1 MIELTINGE
10 ARTLPHPM
18 NLPAFLEAHGLH
30 EKRVVVERNRE
41 IVPRST
47 YAEVCLQA
55 GDELEIVQMMAGG

>member
-10 ARTLPHPM
+10 ARSLPRAM
-18 NLPAFLEAHGLH
+18 VLSAFLESYGLH

-41 IVPRST
+41 IVPRHT
-47 YAEVCLQA
+47 YAEVMLQA

>member
-10 ARTLPHPM
+10 ARSLPHAM
-18 NLPAFLEAHGLH
+18 ALSAFLEAHGLH

-41 IVPRST
+41 IVSRHT
-47 YAEVCLQA
+47 YAEVVLQA